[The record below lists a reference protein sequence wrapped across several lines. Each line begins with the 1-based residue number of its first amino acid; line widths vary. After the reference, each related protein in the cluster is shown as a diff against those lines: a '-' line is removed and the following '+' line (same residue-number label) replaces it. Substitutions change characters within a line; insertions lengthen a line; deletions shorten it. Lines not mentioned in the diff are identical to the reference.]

1 MCTWKH
7 PILNL
12 LQAGRFRACENGLD
26 KNILISDSEDPG
38 NGQPFVQIEKENKH
52 FQKQSETNPS
62 LPSIPLL
69 RLAPCIPRTD
79 NIKNIKRAKTTA
91 TKATSSVSKR
101 RKTSLFDPV
110 DTYQSPS
117 TFLWPYKWPVWS
129 DSPSSSQALSQWK
142 CDPHR
147 HSGLWEQREAGSLS
161 VAVGEMCGACHS
173 LSGIWCSSV
182 KF

>member
-1 MCTWKH
+1 MASYQMCTWKH

-12 LQAGRFRACENGLD
+12 LQAGRFRACENRLD
-26 KNILISDSEDPG
+26 KNILISDSEEPG

-52 FQKQSETNPS
+52 FQKHSETDPS
-62 LPSIPLL
+62 LNIAQHPFTSSCPMYT
-69 RLAPCIPRTD
+69 TD
-79 NIKNIKRAKTTA
+79 NIKNNKRAKTTA

-147 HSGLWEQREAGSLS
+147 HSGLW
-161 VAVGEMCGACHS
+161 
-173 LSGIWCSSV
+173 
-182 KF
+182 